1 MSTKQISSLQR
12 IWCRGVPILSNPL
25 TFLITFKV
33 SSLQSRFLVDTS
45 PLFLDLSIATSFDL
59 STATKLKHLVFQCAR
74 PNVQWVTTALQS
86 VKSKGLER
94 ITVRPDADTFVRTI
108 KEPVHQQW
116 HDLDRQLVDFWTS
129 HSIRPKVTYEAG
141 ARRKDMR
148 DCTQSLLPE
157 LTRRGLVDLVECDR

>member
-1 MSTKQISSLQR
+1 M
-12 IWCRGVPILSNPL
+12 
-25 TFLITFKV
+25 
-33 SSLQSRFLVDTS
+33 
-45 PLFLDLSIATSFDL
+45 
-59 STATKLKHLVFQCAR
+59 FQCAR
-74 PNVQWVTTALQS
+74 PNVQWVIAALRT
-86 VKSKGLER
+86 VESKNLEQ

-116 HDLDRQLVDFWTS
+116 HDLDQLLVQFWIS
-129 HSIRPKVTYEAG
+129 HSIRPKVTYETG